1 MELPDFLKYKDK
13 FTKSGFMEKIS
24 RIAKRAGAKLVYAS
38 LVLFYTVESDK
49 VSMKEKAIILGA
61 LGYLISPLDVVPD
74 AIPIAGLGDDLAV
87 LIYVLNMLWEKIGD
101 DVKDKARQ
109 KLSAWFDEDELK
121 AADELFHE
129 NPNDAPV

>member
-24 RIAKRAGAKLVYAS
+24 RVAKRAGAKLVYAS
-38 LVLFYTVESDK
+38 LILFYTVESDK